1 MSKLQQKKTKP
12 SKEQIKKVTDSL
24 EINGEEIRI
33 AELNKKT
40 DAVTGCHNVIVI
52 IQSYEKLIENQKQN
66 VISNA
71 IAYNQGTI
79 LKKLKGTKGLTKM
92 AKEIRL
98 NKFAIFFINLLKVY
112 PPWMIIN
119 KSDNFDNIKNML

>member
-40 DAVTGCHNVIVI
+40 DAVTVCHNVIVI

-79 LKKLKGTKGLTKM
+79 LKKLKETKGLTKM